1 MSIMESKDEMNASWV
16 IPITTEINGV
26 KTKGLFEIQGRVLM
40 IDTLLKNGFVEVT
53 DPYDQPMMLYILEKR
68 GAYENKN

>member
-16 IPITTEINGV
+16 IPITTKINGV